1 MSYLEAFMASLGN
14 LAAHKLRSL
23 LAMLGVVFGVGAVIS
38 MLSIGAGAELQ
49 AMGTIERLGLRN
61 VIVRSRSFDNDR
73 LLEIR
78 EHSIGLSMRDCE
90 AIREAVPGVES
101 VAPKVEIAPYAILA
115 GSARGE
121 GTVYGVV
128 PEHQELA
135 DLELEEGRF
144 VDALDE
150 KEHAQVCVIG
160 PGLRRELFQYK
171 PALGAALKV
180 NDVWLTVVGV
190 LAARGGEGDTF
201 QGVSLGSSSRAIYV
215 PVTTALRRFDHS
227 PLGSPLSEIIVHL
240 EDSED
245 DATASRT
252 AARSI
257 EALLSV
263 LHGGMEDYVLVVPE
277 GLLEQSRRTQRIFN
291 IVMGCIAGI
300 SLLVGG
306 IGIMNIMLASVLE
319 RTREIGLR
327 RAVGAR
333 RRDILV
339 QFLVESFAISAFGGL
354 IGVFM
359 GLGISRAVGAVAD
372 WPTVVTPLSVF
383 LATGVA
389 VVVGVSSGFYP
400 ARRAADLDPI
410 QALHYE

>member
-1 MSYLEAFMASLGN
+1 M
-14 LAAHKLRSL
+14 
-23 LAMLGVVFGVGAVIS
+23 
-38 MLSIGAGAELQ
+38 
-49 AMGTIERLGLRN
+49 
-61 VIVRSRSFDNDR
+61 
-73 LLEIR
+73 
-78 EHSIGLSMRDCE
+78 
-90 AIREAVPGVES
+90 
-101 VAPKVEIAPYAILA
+101 
-115 GSARGE
+115 
-121 GTVYGVV
+121 
-128 PEHQELA
+128 
-135 DLELEEGRF
+135 
-144 VDALDE
+144 
-150 KEHAQVCVIG
+150 
-160 PGLRRELFQYK
+160 
-171 PALGAALKV
+171 
-180 NDVWLTVVGV
+180 
-190 LAARGGEGDTF
+190 
-201 QGVSLGSSSRAIYV
+201 